1 MVQYC
6 NTFFYFFGAIF
17 KRFIGKF
24 PNIGKQCY
32 ILLFS
37 ALITWKVVVI
47 SSFFTKCNMKFTFY
61 GTEYEVKVKVQ
72 TLLQKI
78 LHNIKYL
85 WEMFL

>member
-32 ILLFS
+32 ILSFS
-37 ALITWKVVVI
+37 ALITWKVVV
-47 SSFFTKCNMKFTFY
+47 FFTKCNMKFTFY